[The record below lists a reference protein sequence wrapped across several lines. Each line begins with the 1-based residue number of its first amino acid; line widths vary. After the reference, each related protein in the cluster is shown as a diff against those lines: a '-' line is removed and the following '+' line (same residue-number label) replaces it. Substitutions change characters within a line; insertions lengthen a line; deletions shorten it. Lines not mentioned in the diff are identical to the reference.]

1 MFFARAKKNPNPLL
15 LLAFFFLATFRLA
28 AAPTGP
34 TLQFDY
40 GQGQPQ
46 KNAVSKFMYF
56 VPLISPDPVSV
67 FTNAGNTQC
76 ARVLSLACQ
85 TNGNTFVATCEFEF
99 TGTGFQQ
106 NIFDLTAKIK
116 RRQNELQNGGI
127 IKHALAAINVT
138 GTGSGNVEIAGVIT
152 NGVRQVNQVR
162 LRFNSYGHTSP
173 VTINMKDLCYRD
185 GAVQSENEMVARVNM
200 LTFKRNSGPPKM
212 EVSLASIKR
221 TDASDGLW
229 QNFLGGLKGVTANF
243 FLPPL
248 NIEPEG
254 QQAML
259 DFGLAL
265 ASKKSGFSFPEAT
278 RLKVS
283 ASAKP

>member
-162 LRFNSYGHTSP
+162 LR
-173 VTINMKDLCYRD
+173 
-185 GAVQSENEMVARVNM
+185 GAIG
-200 LTFKRNSGPPKM
+200 KRNGGPRQYAH
-212 EVSLASIKR
+212 L
-221 TDASDGLW
+221 
-229 QNFLGGLKGVTANF
+229 Q
-243 FLPPL
+243 
-248 NIEPEG
+248 
-254 QQAML
+254 
-259 DFGLAL
+259 
-265 ASKKSGFSFPEAT
+265 KKFRAAKNGSFP
-278 RLKVS
+278 RLNQADGRQRRTLAEFSRRTQRRDRKLLS
-283 ASAKP
+283 PAA